1 MVSQIPIDPMH
12 LIDLG
17 IKRKILS
24 RISKAKTMGLRP
36 DVNSIS
42 EYLLNVA
49 VHVPTE
55 FQRKPRSFKD
65 LNFWKASELRQ
76 FILYTGIVALKDN
89 VNGVNDIYYHFLLL
103 HCAYRILS
111 CSKLRLTGLSSAQNL
126 LENLVVTCHIW

>member
-17 IKRKILS
+17 RKRKILS

-42 EYLLNVA
+42 E
-49 VHVPTE
+49 HVPTE

-111 CSKLRLTGLSSAQNL
+111 CSKLRLTGLSSAQKL